1 MRDELKQS
9 YTRRITSANKSQLV
23 VILYDMFDQYLEDAC
38 ISVNIAQ
45 YDDMHTEIR
54 RARNV
59 LSELIISLDMKYEVS
74 GNLYS
79 VYRYIERLLIKAD
92 IKRISEPL
100 GEARRLMSKLG
111 DSFREVAKAD
121 TDSPIMKNTEA
132 VFAGITYGRD
142 DVRESALTG
151 SNRGFLA

>member
-1 MRDELKQS
+1 MRDELKQD

-23 VILYDMFDQYLEDAC
+23 VIMYDMFDQYLADAKESIN
-38 ISVNIAQ
+38 ISKFA
-45 YDDMHTEIR
+45 DMHTEIR

-92 IKRISEPL
+92 IKRIAEPID
-100 GEARRLMSKLG
+100 EAMRLMGKLG

-142 DVRESALTG
+142 DIRENAITG

>member
-1 MRDELKQS
+1 MRDDLKQD

-23 VILYDMFDQYLEDAC
+23 VILYDMFDQYLNDAREN
-38 ISVNIAQ
+38 INVNNFS
-45 YDDMHTEIR
+45 DMHTEIR

-79 VYRYIERLLIKAD
+79 VYRYIERLLIKSD

-100 GEARRLMSKLG
+100 DEARRLMGKLG
-111 DSFREVAKAD
+111 DSFREVAKTD

-142 DVRESALTG
+142 DVTESALNG
-151 SNRGFLA
+151 SSRGFLV